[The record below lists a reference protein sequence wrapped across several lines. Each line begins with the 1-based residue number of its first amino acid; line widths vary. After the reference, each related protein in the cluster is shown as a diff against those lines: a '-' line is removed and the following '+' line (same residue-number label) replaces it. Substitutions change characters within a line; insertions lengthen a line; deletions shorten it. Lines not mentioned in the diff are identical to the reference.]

1 MIKQVESNFSAERV
15 KARIARQGRSFA
27 ESITVMVIL
36 GSPKRN
42 CAGQGI
48 CRVDSTPMRAATLD
62 IRPCQSVA
70 ALANSVV
77 NGRFQL
83 HFEKASLCP
92 HAQLRHFGNAGFQVN
107 ERALVRIPQ
116 WWRADRY
123 IQPGKYAITESEH
136 CYTVCFEL
144 GPSKG

>member
-1 MIKQVESNFSAERV
+1 MVKQAESLFSVGQSKAGIKG
-15 KARIARQGRSFA
+15 QGRSFA
-27 ESITVMVIL
+27 EAIAVIVAL

-48 CRVDSTPMRAATLD
+48 CWVDAGLMSEASDGISPCKRAAA
-62 IRPCQSVA
+62 IAGPA
-70 ALANSVV
+70 A
-77 NGRFQL
+77 NGGLEL

-92 HAQLRHFGNAGFQVN
+92 HAQRRNFGGSGFQVY

-123 IQPGKYAITESEH
+123 IQPGKYAITEREH
-136 CYTVCFEL
+136 YYMVCFEL
-144 GPSKG
+144 APSKG